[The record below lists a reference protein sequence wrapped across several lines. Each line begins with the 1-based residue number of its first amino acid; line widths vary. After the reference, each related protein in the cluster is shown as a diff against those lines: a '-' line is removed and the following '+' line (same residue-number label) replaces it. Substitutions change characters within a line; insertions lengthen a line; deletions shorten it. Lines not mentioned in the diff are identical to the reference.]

1 MKMIA
6 IQKNETSFF
15 SKNLGRLKEY
25 LQENNKI
32 KGIIDMADQ
41 LGSNRNSLRWYISGE
56 QEPSVG
62 FLRKISNL
70 YDVNMDWLLENR
82 GPMFRDV
89 GIENASRIFLQSTET
104 ERSIIFTKFKL
115 FHDENRELNQI
126 MATLSPRDLPEDKR
140 IKLESRCIGQLLIL
154 QKQRQDLYISMDSII
169 DRNHVIERSEFRD
182 GHKKEI
188 EKHIKE
194 ISGRIRKFTR
204 GKSVEFQAVIDEI
217 VGNL

>member
-1 MKMIA
+1 MTTRRCSL
-6 IQKNETSFF
+6 TSFF

-32 KGIIDMADQ
+32 KGIIDMADH

-115 FHDENRELNQI
+115 
-126 MATLSPRDLPEDKR
+126 
-140 IKLESRCIGQLLIL
+140 SRWRRRWCVGLCSGCEWLFI
-154 QKQRQDLYISMDSII
+154 
-169 DRNHVIERSEFRD
+169 D
-182 GHKKEI
+182 GHVCLE
-188 EKHIKE
+188 HISFSW
-194 ISGRIRKFTR
+194 IARFWGPDFRK
-204 GKSVEFQAVIDEI
+204 V
-217 VGNL
+217 

>member
-1 MKMIA
+1 MIA
-6 IQKNETSFF
+6 IKKNETSFF

-41 LGSNRNSLRWYISGE
+41 LDSNRNSLRWYISGE

-115 FHDENRELNQI
+115 FHDENRERHE
-126 MATLSPRDLPEDKR
+126 TV
-140 IKLESRCIGQLLIL
+140 
-154 QKQRQDLYISMDSII
+154 ISMDCK
-169 DRNHVIERSEFRD
+169 NC
-182 GHKKEI
+182 
-188 EKHIKE
+188 
-194 ISGRIRKFTR
+194 IRK
-204 GKSVEFQAVIDEI
+204 AVLENMHCVIHTFS
-217 VGNL
+217 